1 MIAADTSV
9 VVAAFASWH
18 EQHEAANHA
27 MQGGARLVSHAALE
41 AYSVLTRLPAPHRA
55 PPDLVRDFL
64 AARFPDPYLCLDGP
78 SEKALVGKLVELGIT
93 GGAAYDALIA
103 TTAAAAGATLL
114 SCDTRAAATYQRCGV
129 EVQLLRGSD

>member
-1 MIAADTSV
+1 LIAADTSV

-18 EQHEAANHA
+18 VRHAAANRA
-27 MQGGARLVSHAALE
+27 LLGRATLVAHSALE

-64 AARFPDPYLCLDGP
+64 LARFPEPYLCLDGP
-78 SEKALVGKLVELGIT
+78 SSKALVGRLVDLGIT

-103 TTAAAAGATLL
+103 TTAATAGARLV
-114 SCDTRAAATYQRCGV
+114 SCDTRAAATYQRCGA
-129 EVQLLRGSD
+129 EVHFL

>member
-1 MIAADTSV
+1 LIAADTSV

-18 EQHEAANHA
+18 VQHASANRA
-27 MQGGARLVSHAALE
+27 LLSGATLVAHSALE

-64 AARFPDPYLCLDGP
+64 LARFPGPYLLLDGP
-78 SEKALVGKLVELGIT
+78 SSKSLVGRLVELGIT

-103 TTAAAAGATLL
+103 TTAAKAGARLV
-114 SCDTRAAATYQRCGV
+114 SCDTRAAATYQRCGA
-129 EVQLLRGSD
+129 EVHLLQGSG